1 MSPKPQTS
9 DLLQSGW
16 EGIKSRAYTLVT
28 GEPAP
33 GTTGAKLKELERTYV
48 DKIKDDLNKPK
59 PTAADQAKD
68 ALTIGRASQALTS
81 EANAEGIRNLS
92 AQLGVTLPAY
102 AQKTGID
109 TSNEVNKEGGLSG
122 VRVQEDRGLK
132 QNTLEQLGARNLLE
146 GQEKK
151 LGIEREDALA
161 RLGAQTSEKLR
172 LIDPLIGQ
180 ERYLT
185 GEEQS
190 YAREALAHA
199 ASENDKNR
207 ALEREFLA
215 AQRSQNF
222 IGGLLGTAGNLLA
235 AFV

>member
-1 MSPKPQTS
+1 MSPKPQTP

-16 EGIKSRAYTLVT
+16 EGIKSRAYTLIT

-48 DKIKDDLNKPK
+48 DKVKDEISKPK
-59 PTAADQAKD
+59 PTAASQAQD
-68 ALTIGRASQALTS
+68 TLTTGRASQVLLNEGNA
-81 EANAEGIRNLS
+81 ANLRNLS
-92 AQLGVTLPAY
+92 AQLGITLPAF
-102 AQKTGID
+102 ATKTGIE
-109 TSNEVNKEGGLSG
+109 TNAEVEKARGLSG
-122 VRVQEDRGLK
+122 VRVDEDRGLGK
-132 QNTLEQLGARNLLE
+132 NLLDKIGAPNLLE
-146 GQEKK
+146 AKRQDQAIELENQLKK
-151 LGIEREDALA
+151 W
-161 RLGAQTSEKLR
+161 GAQKDIR
-172 LIDPLIGQ
+172 LDLFNALSGH
-180 ERYLT
+180 EGSLT
-185 GEEQS
+185 DKEQ
-190 YAREALAHA
+190 AFADRAIAHA